1 MHSAVNKKLA
11 GDLVDMAYIRQGSE
25 SLRAREKQLTSL
37 LSHRKLPEHGWDDL
51 SIQGVLHEF
60 AQMDSNNFAHNVGAG
75 EREARVASSLV
86 ANRCFHLAHG
96 VGRSGDI
103 CAIQPKAAGSS
114 LMVQLTN
121 LLVKDMLHIAGLKNA
136 KCAIVLPVA
145 TGMAMLFALLT
156 LQLQARSAGH
166 AAKRYVLWPRIDQ
179 KSCFKAM
186 VTAGLEPVVVENVLV
201 GDELRTDLEALEA
214 KIVELGAENI
224 LCVLST
230 TSCFAPRGYDRV
242 EEIAQMCRRHDI
254 GHVINNAYGLQ
265 SSKCTHLI
273 NQAIRTGRVD
283 ACVQSTDKNFLVPVG
298 GSVICG
304 PDVGFVQEIGKMYPG
319 RASNAPLLDL
329 FITMLHLGSDGYKA
343 LLAERKALV
352 PYFKAKLTE
361 VADSCGERLLHTP
374 HNDISFCMT
383 LQHRIPS
390 VDATTFLGSML
401 FSRGVSGTRVV
412 STIDVK
418 SVGGHQFIGFGAHAN
433 AYPSAYLTAACAIGM
448 TKSEIDVFA
457 ARLWKALVEFQTKS
471 TFAMPTTTTPV
482 QVPPSE
488 ANVCAQEDP
497 SPPDSTA

>member
-1 MHSAVNKKLA
+1 MHSAVNQKLA

-186 VTAGLEPVVVENVLV
+186 VTAGRRRNVSLLQPDHSNVGLEPVVVENVLV

-254 GHVINNAYGLQ
+254 GM
-265 SSKCTHLI
+265 SP
-273 NQAIRTGRVD
+273 R
-283 ACVQSTDKNFLVPVG
+283 
-298 GSVICG
+298 
-304 PDVGFVQEIGKMYPG
+304 

-401 FSRGVSGTRVV
+401 FSRGVSGTRTSSHRYRVV

-471 TFAMPTTTTPV
+471 TFALPTTTTPV
-482 QVPPSE
+482 Q
-488 ANVCAQEDP
+488 
-497 SPPDSTA
+497 